1 MNKHFYLLYLI
12 SMFSPTLFAQP
23 KVDLNDLAEQ
33 IEPKVIEWRRH
44 FHQYPELSNR
54 EFKTSEIVSKHLK
67 SLGMEVRTGIAHTG
81 VAGILKGGKPGPV
94 VALRADM
101 DGLPVTERVDL
112 PFASKEKT
120 TYLGKDVGIMHA
132 CGHDSHTAILMGVAE
147 LLTGMKNDLQG
158 TVLFIFQPAEEGAPP
173 GEEGGAKLML
183 KEGLF
188 DNPRPEVAFGL
199 HISST
204 VEVGK
209 ISYKPG
215 GLLAA
220 SDHFEILVK
229 GKQAHGS
236 RPWSGVDPIVT
247 SAQIIMGLQTIIS
260 RQTELTKE
268 AAVITVGKIDAG
280 VRHNIIP
287 EEATMIGTI
296 RTLNSEMQKDIHE
309 RIRKTATLIAESQGA
324 KAEVTITTGTP
335 VTNNNLELTR
345 KMIPSL
351 FQAAGEENVIVQRPI
366 TGAEDF
372 AYYANEV
379 PSLFFF
385 LGGRPKN
392 VELKAASSHHTP
404 DFYID
409 ESGFKVGVKALTQL
423 TLDYMAAGGK

>member
-1 MNKHFYLLYLI
+1 MKKQITLTAILI
-12 SMFSPTLFAQP
+12 SSVSFLFAQP
-23 KVDLNDLAEQ
+23 NVNIQQLADQ

-54 EFKTSEIVSKHLK
+54 EFKTAEIVTAHLK
-67 SLGMEVRTGIAHTG
+67 GLGMEVRTGIAHTG

-101 DGLPVTERVDL
+101 DGLPVVERVDL

-120 TYLGKDVGIMHA
+120 TFLGKDVGIMHA

-147 LLTGMKNDLQG
+147 ILAGMKNDLQG
-158 TVLFIFQPAEEGAPP
+158 TVFFIFQPAEEGAPP

-188 DNPRPEVAFGL
+188 DDPTPEVVFGL

-220 SDHFEILVK
+220 ADRFEIKVK

-247 SAQIIMGLQTIIS
+247 SAHIILGLQSIVS
-260 RQTELTKE
+260 RQMELTKE

-280 VRHNIIP
+280 VRNNIIP

-296 RTLNSEMQKDIHE
+296 RTLDPGMRTDIHK

-324 KAEVTITTGTP
+324 VAEVDITIGTP
-335 VTNNNLELTR
+335 VTHNNHELTR
-345 KMIPSL
+345 RMIPSL
-351 FQAAGEENVIVQRPI
+351 FNAAGEENVIVQRPI

-372 AYYANEV
+372 AYYAMEV

-385 LGGRPKN
+385 LGGRPKDMALEN
-392 VELKAASSHHTP
+392 ASSHHTP

-409 ESGFKVGVKALTQL
+409 ESGFKTGVKALTQL
-423 TLDYMAAGGK
+423 TLDYMKTGVE

>member
-1 MNKHFYLLYLI
+1 MNKHFNLLYFILLL
-12 SMFSPTLFAQP
+12 SPTLLAQP
-23 KVDLNDLAEQ
+23 KVDLANLAEQ

-44 FHQYPELSNR
+44 FHQFPELSNR
-54 EFKTSEIVSKHLK
+54 EFKTSEIVAKHLT

-188 DNPRPEVAFGL
+188 DNPKPEVAFGL

-247 SAQIIMGLQTIIS
+247 SAQIILGLQTIIS

-296 RTLNSEMQKDIHE
+296 RTLDPVMQKDIHE

-324 KAEVTITTGTP
+324 VAEVTIKTGTP

-345 KMIPSL
+345 QMIPSL
-351 FQAAGEENVIVQRPI
+351 FHAAGEENVIVQRPI

-392 VELKAASSHHTP
+392 VALKDASSHHTP

-409 ESGFKVGVKALTQL
+409 ESGFKVGIKALTQL
-423 TLDYMAAGGK
+423 TLDYMASGGK